1 MNDKQQQYNDLL
13 KGIENCK
20 KCRLCEGR
28 NNIVP
33 GDGSINAQVVFVG
46 EGPGK
51 DEDLQGKPFVGQ
63 AGKFLSE
70 LLAGIGISRE
80 DVFITNVV
88 KCRPPN
94 NRDPQEDEIE
104 TCIPY
109 LREQIK
115 LIKPKVICTLGKHAL
130 KTMISKELNI
140 SPSHGKLFKKGS
152 FHFFAHYHPAAA
164 LYNPN
169 LRSVIQRDFVLMKAA
184 VEKVIKEEEEQIK
197 VRGLA

>member
-1 MNDKQQQYNDLL
+1 MKEKEYQKIL
-13 KGIENCK
+13 KSIEGCK
-20 KCRLCEGR
+20 KCGLCEGR

-70 LLAGIGISRE
+70 LLAGIGINRP
-80 DVFITNVV
+80 DVYITNVV

-94 NRDPQEDEIE
+94 NRDPQEDEIK

-109 LREQIK
+109 LRDQIK
-115 LIKPKVICTLGKHAL
+115 LIKPKLICTLGKHAL

-140 SPSHGKLFKKGS
+140 SPSHGKLFKKGN
-152 FHFFAHYHPAAA
+152 FHFFALYHPAAA
-164 LYNPN
+164 LYNPG
-169 LRSVIQRDFVLMKAA
+169 LRNVMRQDFVLMKAA
-184 VEKVIKEEEEQIK
+184 VEKILKEE
-197 VRGLA
+197 